1 MVLVGDKKKSGKYS
15 GEDMEKVE
23 KKVGGEFG
31 KGMEMSKIGK
41 GYWVEEGKVIGK
53 KDEMEGDGK
62 DRVKDMVEV
71 LVEDLEEKKE

>member
-1 MVLVGDKKKSGKYS
+1 M
-15 GEDMEKVE
+15 
-23 KKVGGEFG
+23 
-31 KGMEMSKIGK
+31 
-41 GYWVEEGKVIGK
+41 IGK